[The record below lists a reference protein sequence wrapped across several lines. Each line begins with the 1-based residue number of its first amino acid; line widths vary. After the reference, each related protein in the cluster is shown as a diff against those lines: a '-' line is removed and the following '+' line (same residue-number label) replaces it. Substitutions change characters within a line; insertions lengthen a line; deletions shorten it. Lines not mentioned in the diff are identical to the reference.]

1 LSENFTVSVT
11 EVEGVCMSLPGF
23 LLAAIFLLS
32 VLVGS
37 CLLCT
42 YFWLKLQ
49 KRTKSF
55 QAAKTVHLETF
66 PMSKAWWGHAGA
78 TRWLCDVTTIL

>member
-1 LSENFTVSVT
+1 
-11 EVEGVCMSLPGF
+11 MSLPGF

-42 YFWLKLQ
+42 YFWLKLH
-49 KRTKSF
+49 RSTKSLE
-55 QAAKTVHLETF
+55 AAKAVHLETF
-66 PMSKAWWGHAGA
+66 PISKA
-78 TRWLCDVTTIL
+78 